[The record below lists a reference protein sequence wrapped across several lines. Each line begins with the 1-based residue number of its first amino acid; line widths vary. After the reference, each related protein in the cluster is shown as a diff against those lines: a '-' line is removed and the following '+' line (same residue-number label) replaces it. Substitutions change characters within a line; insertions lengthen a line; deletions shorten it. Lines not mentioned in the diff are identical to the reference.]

1 MGSILEFT
9 LSILRL
15 GKQSFDI
22 ILSRL
27 SVIACRSPDINPT
40 LENMS
45 YKKRNEIKLF
55 QSTPPPGL
63 LLQGFL
69 PVLMPGICLSKIL
82 RTEVSYLHHYIFLVC
97 FQSHLISA
105 PDYSLL

>member
-1 MGSILEFT
+1 MSQVAEGSWVGSVLEFT

-55 QSTPPPGL
+55 QSTPSPSPPIVAA
-63 LLQGFL
+63 GFFTCTDAWDL
-69 PVLMPGICLSKIL
+69 FK
-82 RTEVSYLHHYIFLVC
+82 
-97 FQSHLISA
+97 
-105 PDYSLL
+105 